1 MWLGVGDSVGEGAEH
16 LQAPRLN
23 VYNRAPRFEWPSEL
37 TPKARVADGERNGRL
52 WAAKE
57 INDQRIDEVIDQDPR
72 EFGYGSTI
80 WTAPLLR
87 RYLTDKHQIEV
98 CSKSVISL

>member
-1 MWLGVGDSVGEGAEH
+1 MWLGARESVGEGAGC

-23 VYNRAPRFEWPSEL
+23 VYNQAPRFESPSEL
-37 TPKARVADGERNGRL
+37 TPKARVADGARNGRL

-57 INDQRIDEVIDQDPR
+57 IIDQRIAEVIDQDPR

>member
-57 INDQRIDEVIDQDPR
+57 IIDQRIDEVIDQDPR